1 MGAMDVLSLLWKRLM
16 GGGVRAA
23 GSSTAD
29 IFGAALGGGAGDGYT
44 PNGYPTEFS
53 PKADHYYDLVTVAPG
68 VHNTENMN
76 DPNIDLGGLMQTL
89 EEHEQALN
97 KYVRP
102 GMTPKEKRV
111 AMELGKQEEEAKTQW
126 WLESFTRDNAKFN
139 VSSSA
144 IQGIRVT
151 PDGHVEIKW
160 KGKPPKTNRTGWYTF
175 GQFANPHEA
184 SKAAVEL
191 MHMPSIG
198 RAVLPYQRNGKY
210 IRYRQSVPGMC
221 VWNKKYYNGT
231 YAK

>member
-16 GGGVRAA
+16 GGGSRVA
-23 GSSTAD
+23 GSSTSD

-53 PKADHYYDLVTVAPG
+53 PKADHYYNIVSVAPG
-68 VHNTENMN
+68 VHNAANMN
-76 DPNIDLGGLMQTL
+76 DANIDLGGIMQTV

-111 AMELGKQEEEAKTQW
+111 AMELGKEEEAKKTQW
-126 WLESFTRDNAKFN
+126 WLESFTRENAKFK

-144 IQGIRVT
+144 IEGIRVT
-151 PDGHVEIKW
+151 PDGHVEVKW
-160 KGKPPKTNRTGWYTF
+160 KGKSKSNPTGWYTF

-210 IRYRQSVPGMC
+210 IKYRQSVPGMC
-221 VWNKKYYNGT
+221 IWNKKYYNGA
-231 YAK
+231 YAE